1 MFYTGA
7 GRRQHPREVVPRFG
21 LRPTPPIATLFLAA
35 TLLLAGGCGGAV
47 APSPSASGAAS
58 VISSEFGRVW
68 GRLPADFPL
77 LAGGQPLK
85 RLDVISSGAIWSA
98 LGVEEATSAAAD
110 ELRRGGWEVAA
121 PLPQGDAQRLGATRD
136 GGACALT
143 IVVEPFGA
151 RTSLVVYLGEG
162 CPQP

>member
-1 MFYTGA
+1 MFYTHK
-7 GRRQHPREVVPRFG
+7 GRRRYPREVVPPFG

-77 LAGGQPLK
+77 LAGGSP
-85 RLDVISSGAIWSA
+85 SSDS
-98 LGVEEATSAAAD
+98 T
-110 ELRRGGWEVAA
+110 
-121 PLPQGDAQRLGATRD
+121 
-136 GGACALT
+136 
-143 IVVEPFGA
+143 
-151 RTSLVVYLGEG
+151 
-162 CPQP
+162 